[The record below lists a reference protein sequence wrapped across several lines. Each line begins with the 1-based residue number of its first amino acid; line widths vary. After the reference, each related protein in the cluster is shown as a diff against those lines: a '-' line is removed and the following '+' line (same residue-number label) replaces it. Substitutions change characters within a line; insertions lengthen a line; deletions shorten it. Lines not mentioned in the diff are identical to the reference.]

1 MIVLLPY
8 RVQDAPP
15 GAAEPRWK
23 SLLRAGVA
31 GSLASVLGVGLL
43 VGTGTIGGTADT
55 SNNPAW
61 APIAVDPNRGPWTRP
76 QQPFSVKNT
85 SGHTL
90 TGATI
95 ENLMAAPAGA
105 VFECPSEDVAP
116 GAVTNCRVKN
126 TVDPT
131 CVTIASTIYT
141 DVNGNGHIDGREGAG
156 ITVGIR
162 TEYGVPAR
170 DLDGN
175 VVTYAT
181 TNPWGVY
188 VFPCLATLP
197 GGGQYATFDAAN
209 TQPFRLSAHALDG
222 LVGKSWLDVQKVVRA
237 LQSGQQAPTGSAVLA
252 VDHNDTVVAWT
263 TTRDD
268 GTFEFPDLPLD
279 FVTNGTQGRYIT
291 IQPADFKD

>member
-31 GSLASVLGVGLL
+31 GSLASVLGIGLL
-43 VGTGTIGGTADT
+43 VGTGTIGGSTD
-55 SNNPAW
+55 NPSDPTW
-61 APIAVDPNRGPWTRP
+61 APIAVDPNRGPWIKP
-76 QQPFSVKNT
+76 QVPFSVKNT

-90 TGATI
+90 TGAQI
-95 ENLMAAPAGA
+95 ETLMAAPAGVA
-105 VFECPSEDVAP
+105 FECTNEDVGP
-116 GAVTNCRVKN
+116 GAVTNCQVES
-126 TVDPT
+126 TIDPK
-131 CVTIASTIYT
+131 CATIASTIYT
-141 DVNGNGHIDGREGAG
+141 DANNNGRMDGREGAG

-162 TEYGVPAR
+162 TEYGGPAH

-175 VVTYAT
+175 VVRYAV

-197 GGGQYATFDAAN
+197 DDGEYSVFDPSS
-209 TQPFRLSAHALDG
+209 TQPFRLSAHALDR
-222 LVGKSWLDVQKVVRA
+222 LVGKSWQEAQKVVRT
-237 LQSGQQAPTGSAVLA
+237 LPSGQQAPTGAAVLA
-252 VDHNDTVVAWT
+252 VDHYDTVLAWT

-268 GTFEFPDLPLD
+268 GTFEFFGLPVD

-291 IQPADFKD
+291 VQPAQS